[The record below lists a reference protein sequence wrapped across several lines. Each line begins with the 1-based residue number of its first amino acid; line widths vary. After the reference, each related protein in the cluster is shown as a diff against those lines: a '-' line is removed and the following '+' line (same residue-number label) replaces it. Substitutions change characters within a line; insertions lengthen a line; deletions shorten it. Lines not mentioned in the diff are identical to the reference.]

1 MSTTAP
7 RARWS
12 GVAGSAAATVTRY
25 GFVAAFAVLI
35 VFFSFASDAFLRP
48 SNLLNV
54 LDGVAILLLV
64 ALALTVVVSSGGID
78 LSAAV
83 AVDFGAWFAIVSMM
97 SFGMPWPVAVLL
109 GLLGGALIGALN
121 AFLIVGLGV
130 TPFLATLGTF
140 FIGRSA
146 QQIGTNGGAS
156 VSFRAAPEGFT
167 FLGSGDVLGIGIPVI
182 IAAVAA
188 VGVGI
193 LLHRTPAGV
202 RIQAMGLQ
210 DRAAVVAGLRTR
222 RIRVLVYVGAGV
234 LCAAGGILLSAS
246 LRLYTPLA
254 GFSYLLDAIAAVFIG
269 ASMHPRSRP
278 NVPGT
283 VVGVLFLGVL
293 ANGLDLLGLD
303 FNVKAAVQGVVLL
316 VALVLAYTV
325 AQRARAAAERRPA
338 PAAPAAGTVGS
349 APAGER
355 TTMPPSTTDTTSG
368 GTA

>member
-1 MSTTAP
+1 
-7 RARWS
+7 
-12 GVAGSAAATVTRY
+12 
-25 GFVAAFAVLI
+25 
-35 VFFSFASDAFLRP
+35 
-48 SNLLNV
+48 
-54 LDGVAILLLV
+54 
-64 ALALTVVVSSGGID
+64 
-78 LSAAV
+78 
-83 AVDFGAWFAIVSMM
+83 MM

-109 GLLGGALIGALN
+109 GLLGGALVGALN

-156 VSFRAAPEGFT
+156 VSFPRAPEGFT
-167 FLGSGDVLGIGIPVI
+167 FLGSGDVLGVGIPVI
-182 IAAVAA
+182 IAAIAA
-188 VGVGI
+188 VGIGI

-222 RIRVLVYVGAGV
+222 RIRVLVYIGAGV

-246 LRLYTPLA
+246 LRLYTPARGLQLPV
-254 GFSYLLDAIAAVFIG
+254 GRHCRGVHRRVDA
-269 ASMHPRSRP
+269 PRSRP

-303 FNVKAAVQGVVLL
+303 FNVKAAVQGIVLL

-325 AQRARAAAERRPA
+325 AQRARVAAERKPA
-338 PAAPAAGTVGS
+338 PKAVSGAG
-349 APAGER
+349 A
-355 TTMPPSTTDTTSG
+355 
-368 GTA
+368 

>member
-1 MSTTAP
+1 MSARATFAGTA
-7 RARWS
+7 AS
-12 GVAGSAAATVTRY
+12 IMRY
-25 GFVAAFAVLI
+25 GFLAAFAALI
-35 VFFSFASDAFLRP
+35 VTFSLATEAFLRP

-54 LDGVAILLLV
+54 LDGVAVLTLV
-64 ALALTVVVSSGGID
+64 ALALTFVVASGGID

-83 AVDFGAWFAIVSMM
+83 ALDFGAWFAIVSMA
-97 SFGMPWPVAVLL
+97 SFALPWPLAVLA
-109 GLLGGALIGALN
+109 GLAGGALIGALN

-146 QQIGTNGGAS
+146 QQIGTGGGAS
-156 VSFRAAPEGFT
+156 VSFRAAPEGFVA
-167 FLGSGDVLGIGIPVI
+167 LGSGSVVGVSVPVI
-182 IAAVAA
+182 IAALAA
-188 VGVGI
+188 VACAVV
-193 LLHRTPAGV
+193 LHRTAAGA

-210 DRAAVVAGLRTR
+210 DRAARVAGIPTR
-222 RIRVLVYVGAGV
+222 RYRALVYIGAGV
-234 LCAAGGILLSAS
+234 VCAAGGILLSAG
-246 LRLYTPLA
+246 LRLYTPMA

-316 VALVLAYTV
+316 GALALAYTV
-325 AQRARAAAERRPA
+325 AQRARRASERGVSP
-338 PAAPAAGTVGS
+338 
-349 APAGER
+349 
-355 TTMPPSTTDTTSG
+355 
-368 GTA
+368 

>member
-1 MSTTAP
+1 VSTTT
-7 RARWS
+7 RTRWS

-25 GFVAAFAVLI
+25 GFVAAFVLLI
-35 VFFSFASDAFLRP
+35 VFFSFASDAFFRA

-109 GLLGGALIGALN
+109 GLVGGALVGALN

-167 FLGSGDVLGIGIPVI
+167 FLGSGDVFGIGFPVI
-182 IAAVAA
+182 VAAIAAV
-188 VGVGI
+188 VIGI
-193 LLHRTPAGV
+193 LLHRTPVGV

-222 RIRVLVYVGAGV
+222 RIRVLVYIGAGV
-234 LCAAGGILLSAS
+234 LCAAGGVLLSAS

-316 VALVLAYTV
+316 LALALAYTV
-325 AQRARAAAERRPA
+325 AQRARAAAERKPA
-338 PAAPAAGTVGS
+338 VAGPSAGPRERTPGGAESEPAA
-349 APAGER
+349 
-355 TTMPPSTTDTTSG
+355 TTADTTSG
-368 GTA
+368 GSA